1 MVSTRQTVPVSAT
14 VCNCMQRCLECNGA
28 GRLHAGDRAACIYAV
43 LALYNKRAVCLC
55 VLSFYHSDA
64 VSSYLSDRVNGFGGL
79 LLLCLMRRIHVIC
92 MVQFALVAAVSQQ
105 QQQHVQAQH
114 TLLSYG
120 E

>member
-1 MVSTRQTVPVSAT
+1 
-14 VCNCMQRCLECNGA
+14 
-28 GRLHAGDRAACIYAV
+28 
-43 LALYNKRAVCLC
+43 
-55 VLSFYHSDA
+55 
-64 VSSYLSDRVNGFGGL
+64 
-79 LLLCLMRRIHVIC
+79 